1 LRICTVGTI
10 NTGGTEGRTEG
21 FYSAEGRKHNMG
33 SKFSSEL
40 TSRDGVTTLKVAGV
54 IDEDN
59 ELVNLESKLSGGAT
73 VLDLSDIERIN
84 SCGVR
89 DWVNWLG
96 RVEKNGARLV
106 FVNCSPAIV
115 SQLNLVHNF
124 TAKGIVKSFYAPYF
138 CPRCKKEKLLRLEA
152 RDLAKQTPVTK
163 APTCRCDECD
173 GVMDFDEMEE
183 SYFAFLNKTEKIYG
197 GPEFESTLREIA
209 AAGEAGARTRA
220 RSTGANLPPV
230 NPSQTGGGGTPTGP
244 APSSTSPL
252 NRTPTPRTPTGNT
265 GGSLPTGGPKASPTG
280 AKVSPQNAG
289 TSPKTSPT
297 GKTGSGTGP
306 QNALSA
312 SQTKLAP
319 VRSDGNG
326 HGASSMPSAAGLS
339 PINVGQSSSALRPPP
354 RPILPWIFLSAFLL
368 AAGALL
374 AFALLR

>member
-1 LRICTVGTI
+1 MRKVLT
-10 NTGGTEGRTEG
+10 
-21 FYSAEGRKHNMG
+21 SAEGRKHNMG
-33 SKFSSEL
+33 SKFNSEL
-40 TSRDGVTTLKVAGV
+40 SNRDGVTTLKIAGV

-59 ELVNLESKLSGGAT
+59 ELVSLEGKLGAGAT
-73 VLDLSDIERIN
+73 VLDLADIERIN

-96 RVEKNGARLV
+96 RIEKNGARLV

-124 TAKGIVKSFYAPYF
+124 TANGIVKSFYAPYF

-152 RDLAKQTPVTK
+152 RDLAKSTPVSK

-183 SYFAFLNKTEKIYG
+183 SYFAFLNNSKKIYG
-197 GPEFESTLREIA
+197 DPSFENTLREIA

-220 RSTGANLPPV
+220 RVTGGSIPPV
-230 NPSQTGGGGTPTGP
+230 TASMPGTPTTTP
-244 APSSTSPL
+244 AVSSNSPV
-252 NRTPTPRTPTGNT
+252 NRTPTPRTPSGAGN
-265 GGSLPTGGPKASPTG
+265 LPIAGPKVSPTG
-280 AKVSPQNAG
+280 PKVSPAG
-289 TSPKTSPT
+289 AIR
-297 GKTGSGTGP
+297 TGP
-306 QNALSA
+306 SNAVSI

-319 VRSDGNG
+319 VRPE
-326 HGASSMPSAAGLS
+326 SSPVPATSS
-339 PINVGQSSSALRPPP
+339 SSSALAPLAAGNSSALTRPAPK
-354 RPILPWIFLSAFLL
+354 PILPWIFLSAFLL

>member
-1 LRICTVGTI
+1 
-10 NTGGTEGRTEG
+10 
-21 FYSAEGRKHNMG
+21 MG

-40 TSRDGVTTLKVAGV
+40 SSREGVTTLKVAGV

-59 ELVNLESKLSGGAT
+59 ELVSLESKLGGGAT
-73 VLDLSDIERIN
+73 VLDLADIERIN

-124 TAKGIVKSFYAPYF
+124 TANGIVKSFYAPYF

-152 RDLAKQTPVTK
+152 RDLAKQTPVSK

-183 SYFAFLNKTEKIYG
+183 SYFAFLNNTKKIYG
-197 GPEFESTLREIA
+197 GPEFENTLREIA

-220 RSTGANLPPV
+220 RVTGASLPPV
-230 NPSQTGGGGTPTGP
+230 TASSPGAGGTPTGP
-244 APSSTSPL
+244 APSSNSPV
-252 NRTPTPRTPTGNT
+252 NRTPTPRTPPGSGAGN
-265 GGSLPTGGPKASPTG
+265 LPAGGPKASPNTAKLSGQSLKTSSSNLAKSPPAGTPTG
-280 AKVSPQNAG
+280 A
-289 TSPKTSPT
+289 T
-297 GKTGSGTGP
+297 
-306 QNALSA
+306 A
-312 SQTKLAP
+312 SQSKLTP
-319 VRSDGNG
+319 VRLDVSNG
-326 HGASSMPSAAGLS
+326 GSAAIQSSSGL
-339 PINVGQSSSALRPPP
+339 PPVAAGQSSSALRPPP
-354 RPILPWIFLSAFLL
+354 KPILPWILLAAFLL

>member
-1 LRICTVGTI
+1 
-10 NTGGTEGRTEG
+10 
-21 FYSAEGRKHNMG
+21 MG

-40 TSRDGVTTLKVAGV
+40 SSRDGVTTLKIAGV

-59 ELVNLESKLSGGAT
+59 ELVNLESKLGAGAT
-73 VLDLSDIERIN
+73 VLDLAEIERIN

-124 TAKGIVKSFYAPYF
+124 TANGIVKNFYAPYF

-152 RDLAKQTPVTK
+152 RDLAKSAPVGK

-173 GVMDFDEMEE
+173 NVMDFDEMEE
-183 SYFAFLNKTEKIYG
+183 SYFAFLNNSKKVYG
-197 GPEFESTLREIA
+197 DPSFENTLREIA
-209 AAGEAGARTRA
+209 AAGETGARTRA
-220 RSTGANLPPV
+220 RP
-230 NPSQTGGGGTPTGP
+230 TGGSIPSVPASSPGSGITGTPTSP
-244 APSSTSPL
+244 ASSTSPV
-252 NRTPTPRTPTGNT
+252 NRTPTPRTPPGLSQT
-265 GGSLPTGGPKASPTG
+265 PTGGPKISPSGAIRTGQSAS
-280 AKVSPQNAG
+280 V
-289 TSPKTSPT
+289 
-297 GKTGSGTGP
+297 GS
-306 QNALSA
+306 

-319 VRSDGNG
+319 VRLDSPPPAAT
-326 HGASSMPSAAGLS
+326 ASATAAA
-339 PINVGQSSSALRPPP
+339 PVPPAQSSAIMRPPP
-354 RPILPWIFLSAFLL
+354 RLILPWLFLGAFLL

>member
-1 LRICTVGTI
+1 M
-10 NTGGTEGRTEG
+10 
-21 FYSAEGRKHNMG
+21 S

-40 TSRDGVTTLKVAGV
+40 TNRDGVYTLKIAGV

-59 ELVNLESKLSGGAT
+59 ELVSLESKLSAGAT
-73 VLDLSDIERIN
+73 VLDLADIERIN

-96 RVEKNGARLV
+96 RIEKGGARVV

-124 TAKGIVKSFYAPYF
+124 TASGIVKSFYAPYF

-152 RDLAKQTPVTK
+152 RDLAKTAPVTK

-183 SYFAFLNKTEKIYG
+183 SYFAFLNNTKKVYG
-197 GPEFESTLREIA
+197 DPSFENTLREIA

-220 RSTGANLPPV
+220 RVTNPSVPPV
-230 NPSQTGGGGTPTGP
+230 TASMPGGGGTPTP
-244 APSSTSPL
+244 APSSISPA
-252 NRTPTPRTPTGNT
+252 NRTPTPRTPTGSNSGTT
-265 GGSLPTGGPKASPTG
+265 GTGGPKMNSIG
-280 AKVSPQNAG
+280 
-289 TSPKTSPT
+289 PKTSPSP
-297 GKTGSGTGP
+297 SGAIKSLPNG
-306 QNALSA
+306 LSQ
-312 SQTKLAP
+312 SQSRIAP
-319 VRSDGNG
+319 VRPEQ
-326 HGASSMPSAAGLS
+326 AMMTSANQSGTNAALS
-339 PINVGQSSSALRPPP
+339 PSLSTSSARPAP
-354 RPILPWIFLSAFLL
+354 RPILPWIFLAAFLL